1 MVANWDILNKEFD
14 DLMNKLSD
22 DEWIAWYS
30 QIDAQKESLRKDIL
44 LSAKIQEKKI
54 SPSLYNG
61 VNIFNEVQTSM
72 QYDYINNELVK
83 IEENCECV
91 GGRFTTSSLKM
102 ETQSGLSFVKFDIT
116 KFLFDRGDEQKT
128 MGKYNIKVDCNC
140 SINNDNQ
147 NLFISTFIIDITDQE
162 EKLFSFQIKALGYFE
177 ILGTIDESVRKNFM
191 NISAPAIVY
200 PYIRSF
206 ISNTLL
212 QSGMQPIML
221 PPMNFAGKTSGNI
234 ENQGSVSVKKS
245 APKKK
250 QI

>member
-83 IEENCECV
+83 IEDNCECE
-91 GGRFTTSSLKM
+91 GG
-102 ETQSGLSFVKFDIT
+102 D
-116 KFLFDRGDEQKT
+116 
-128 MGKYNIKVDCNC
+128 
-140 SINNDNQ
+140 
-147 NLFISTFIIDITDQE
+147 
-162 EKLFSFQIKALGYFE
+162 
-177 ILGTIDESVRKNFM
+177 
-191 NISAPAIVY
+191 
-200 PYIRSF
+200 
-206 ISNTLL
+206 
-212 QSGMQPIML
+212 L
-221 PPMNFAGKTSGNI
+221 PLA
-234 ENQGSVSVKKS
+234 
-245 APKKK
+245 A
-250 QI
+250 